1 MITKLYTTSI
11 LDSIINDVFYSKDY
25 YPTNKLIYS
34 NSADLSRDE
43 ESYTFKSIA
52 TGLKEEDLD
61 IFIDNQDLVVKTKEV
76 EEEEMFRSKIDHKIR
91 LKEKVDKENVV
102 AKLDMGVLEITIP
115 FDKSSIEKHKIKFV

>member
-43 ESYTFKSIA
+43 EAYTFKSIA

-61 IFIDNQDLVVKTKEV
+61 IFMDNQDLVVKTKDV
-76 EEEEMFRSKIDHKIR
+76 EEEMFRSKINHKIR
-91 LKEKVDKENVV
+91 LKEKVDKENVI
-102 AKLDMGVLEITIP
+102 AKLDMGILEITIP
-115 FDKSSIEKHKIKFV
+115 FDKSSIEKHKINFV